1 MDFANANHMGYFE
14 TSAKSGENVKEAF
27 ETLFDG
33 KPSYINSGLNCV
45 IVIHHFYVDGCK
57 KW

>member
-1 MDFANANHMGYFE
+1 MDFANENHMGYFE

-33 KPSYINSGLNCV
+33 KPSYINSG
-45 IVIHHFYVDGCK
+45 H
-57 KW
+57 